1 MPDRAGDSEV
11 LSRDR
16 LLDLLTVR
24 ATEGLS
30 AGESDEL
37 DHALPAQW
45 DLGVDDLDL
54 AAAAVYLAYDAA
66 RAESETMP
74 EALKLRIL
82 RPDTAQE

>member
-1 MPDRAGDSEV
+1 MPDRVEDSEV

-16 LLDLLTVR
+16 LLDLLAAR

-37 DHALPAQW
+37 ERALPTQW

-54 AAAAVYLAYDAA
+54 AAAAVDLAYDSACVG
-66 RAESETMP
+66 SETMP
-74 EALKLRIL
+74 EALKRRIL
-82 RPDTAQE
+82 RTDIPRK